1 MKNLLLLGDS
11 IRVGYCGFVKELLNG
26 RADVFYPEDNCR
38 FAQYTLRE
46 LQRWVADYPEI
57 DIVHWNNGLW
67 DNAHLSVSC
76 TGDDGEAAGVTMK
89 PANVTA
95 DYRYDEEA
103 VTPPEIYEY
112 MLNRVAVRIRQL
124 CPKAQIIFATTTPV
138 IEEEA
143 TNIYRSNAEVDLYND
158 IARKVMRKQG
168 IMVNEL
174 GNFARTL
181 SKEYRQ
187 DWVHYNAEGN
197 KLLAKE
203 IVEFL
208 DNSELL

>member
-1 MKNLLLLGDS
+1 MKNLFLLGDS
-11 IRVGYCGFVKELLNG
+11 IRCGYCGFVKDILNG
-26 RADVFYPEDNCR
+26 RANVFYPEDNCR
-38 FAQYTLRE
+38 FAQYTMRE

-57 DIVHWNNGLW
+57 DVVHWNNGLW
-67 DNAHLSVSC
+67 DNAHLSISGC
-76 TGDDGEAAGVTMK
+76 GDDGEAAGVTMK

-95 DYRYDEEA
+95 NYRYDKEA

-112 MLNRVAVRIRQL
+112 MLNRVAIRIRQL
-124 CPKAQIIFATTTPV
+124 CPKAEIVFATTTPV

-143 TNIYRSNAEVDLYND
+143 TTIYRSNAEVDLYND
-158 IARKVMRKQG
+158 IARNVMRKHG
-168 IMVNEL
+168 IAVNEL
-174 GNFARTL
+174 GDFARTL

-187 DWVHYNAEGN
+187 DWVHYNDEGN

-208 DNSELL
+208 ENSKLL

>member
-11 IRVGYCGFVKELLNG
+11 IRVGYCGFVKEILNG
-26 RADVFYPEDNCR
+26 RANVFFPEDNCR

-67 DNAHLSVSC
+67 DSAHLSVSGC
-76 TGDDGEAAGVTMK
+76 GDDGEAAGVTMK

-103 VTPPEIYEY
+103 VTPPDIYEY

-124 CPKAQIIFATTTPV
+124 CPEAEVIFATTTPV

-158 IARKVMRKQG
+158 IARKVMQKHG
-168 IMVNEL
+168 IAVNEL
-174 GNFARTL
+174 GDFARTL

-187 DWVHYNAEGN
+187 DWVHYNADGN
-197 KLLAKE
+197 KLLAEE
-203 IVEFL
+203 IVDFL
-208 DNSELL
+208 ENSKLL